1 MIAYKTM
8 NLGWNQ
14 ASSFSNKARR
24 ASGPGSRVCT
34 CHICIYICIWLFG
47 SGAGAR
53 SGACAGA
60 GVDHV
65 DHDDVDAGGAV
76 CNGGGGD
83 DYVETNH
90 LRSTTLHCENT
101 TA

>member
-1 MIAYKTM
+1 MIAYKTI

-53 SGACAGA
+53 SGAGA

-65 DHDDVDAGGAV
+65 DHDDVDAGGVV

-83 DYVETNH
+83 D
-90 LRSTTLHCENT
+90 
-101 TA
+101 

>member
-1 MIAYKTM
+1 MIAYKTI

-53 SGACAGA
+53 SGAGAGA
-60 GVDHV
+60 G
-65 DHDDVDAGGAV
+65 DVMGFYGFSFMDLIEHE
-76 CNGGGGD
+76 
-83 DYVETNH
+83 YVEEETQQPQKKVH
-90 LRSTTLHCENT
+90 
-101 TA
+101 

>member
-1 MIAYKTM
+1 MIAYKTI

-47 SGAGAR
+47 SGAGA
-53 SGACAGA
+53 

-65 DHDDVDAGGAV
+65 DHDDVDAGGVV

-83 DYVETNH
+83 D
-90 LRSTTLHCENT
+90 
-101 TA
+101 

>member
-34 CHICIYICIWLFG
+34 CHICIYICIWFFG
-47 SGAGAR
+47 SGAG
-53 SGACAGA
+53 AGA

-65 DHDDVDAGGAV
+65 DHDDVDACGAV

-90 LRSTTLHCENT
+90 LRATTLHCENT

>member
-34 CHICIYICIWLFG
+34 CHICIYICIWFFG
-47 SGAGAR
+47 SGAG
-53 SGACAGA
+53 AGA

-90 LRSTTLHCENT
+90 LRATTLHCENT